1 MPSLL
6 PRNMLLIARREYLE
20 QIRGRAFRL
29 STILVPLLV
38 IFLLGVST
46 VTGRKLAAHRH
57 IAIAADN
64 PALAADIRSD
74 LTQEKRA
81 GYTAD
86 VVAPFT
92 AQDRADLQARVANK
106 SLDGLLVVENS
117 SGGTPSV
124 TYISQSSGDLMST
137 SRLEDAVDHGFLN
150 LRLAQQ
156 GVPAEKIASLAKPVH
171 LDTLLISGSGQ
182 TGKSQGMTPF
192 YKAMLMT
199 FLMTMPILL
208 YGMDMARSIIEEKSS
223 RIFEVMLA
231 VARPDDLLTGKL
243 LGVGAV
249 GLTQIAIWIA
259 AATLLSGTALM
270 GSLVSGNVQ
279 LHFSPLE
286 AVLFPVYFVLGFF
299 LYSAFFSGLAAT
311 CETAQDLQMYIS
323 LAIIPTW
330 TSFAILPFLLNNPNS
345 PWVVAASLFPP
356 TAPLIMV
363 PRIGMS
369 TSPYLY
375 WQIALSIA
383 LLILS
388 IWGVVWFASRLYR
401 IGILMYGKRPSLGEI
416 LRWMR
421 YS

>member
-20 QIRGRAFRL
+20 QIRGRAFRI
-29 STILVPLLV
+29 STILVPVLV
-38 IFLLGVST
+38 IVLLGVSN
-46 VTGRKLAAHRH
+46 VTGRKLAARRH

-64 PALAADIRSD
+64 SALAIDIRND
-74 LTQEKRA
+74 LTLQKRA
-81 GYTAD
+81 GYSVD
-86 VVAPFT
+86 IVAPFT
-92 AQDRADLQARVANK
+92 AQDRADLQAHVANK
-106 SLDGLLVVENS
+106 SLDGLLVIENS
-117 SGGTPSV
+117 STAEPSI
-124 TYISQSSGDLMST
+124 TYIAQPSGDLMGT
-137 SRLEDAVDHGFLN
+137 SRIEYAINHAFLD
-150 LRLAQQ
+150 LRLEQH
-156 GVPAEKIASLAKPVH
+156 GVPEQEIAALAKPVH
-171 LDTLLISGSGQ
+171 LDTQVISGSGQ
-182 TGKSQGMTPF
+182 TGKSEDSSPL
-192 YKAMLMT
+192 YKAMLVT

-259 AATLLSGTALM
+259 AATLLSGTALVS
-270 GSLVSGNVQ
+270 SLVSGDVRLN
-279 LHFSPLE
+279 FSPLE
-286 AVLFPVYFVLGFF
+286 AVFFPIYFVLGFF

-345 PWVVAASLFPP
+345 TWVVAASLFPP
-356 TAPLIMV
+356 TAPLVMV
-363 PRIGMS
+363 TRLGMS
-369 TSPYLY
+369 SSPYLY
-375 WQIALSIA
+375 RQIALSIA

-388 IWGVVWFASRLYR
+388 IWAVVWFASRLYR
-401 IGILMYGKRPSLGEI
+401 IGILMYGKRATLPEI
-416 LRWMR
+416 LRWLR

>member
-1 MPSLL
+1 
-6 PRNMLLIARREYLE
+6 MLLIAKREYLE

-46 VTGRKLAAHRH
+46 FTGRKMAAHRH

-64 PALAADIRSD
+64 PNLAADIRGD
-74 LTQEKRA
+74 LVQQKRA
-81 GYTAD
+81 GYT
-86 VVAPFT
+86 VEIVAPFT
-92 AQDRADLQARVANK
+92 AQDRAELQDRVKNK
-106 SLDGLLVVENS
+106 SLDGLLLIENS
-117 SGGTPSV
+117 STSTPSV
-124 TYISQSSGDLMST
+124 TYIAQSSGDLMDT
-137 SRLEDAVDHGFLN
+137 SRLEDAINHGFLD
-150 LRLAQQ
+150 LRLIQQ
-156 GVPAEKIASLAKPVH
+156 GVPAQRIQSLAKPVH
-171 LDTLLISGSGQ
+171 LETLQMAGSGQ
-182 TGKSQGMTPF
+182 TGKSQGMSTF
-192 YKAMLMT
+192 FKAMFMT
-199 FLMTMPILL
+199 FVMTMPILL
-208 YGMDMARSIIEEKSS
+208 YGMDMARSIVEEKSS

-279 LHFSPLE
+279 LHFTVLE
-286 AVLFPVYFVLGFF
+286 AVLFPVFFVLGFF

-330 TSFAILPFLLNNPNS
+330 TAFAILPFLLNNPNS

-356 TAPLIMV
+356 TAPLVMV
-363 PRIGMS
+363 PRLGMS

-375 WQIALSIA
+375 WQVALSIA

-401 IGILMYGKRPSLGEI
+401 IGILMYGKRATLPEI
-416 LRWMR
+416 LRWLR